1 MTDTFAI
8 ALIQHACSDALADN
22 LAAVEKAVREAA
34 ARGAQ
39 VICLQELC
47 LNRYFCSAEDAS
59 FFSLAEP
66 ADGPLVS
73 RIQRLAAELSVVVVF
88 PFFERR
94 GAGVYHNS
102 AAIIDADGELLGM
115 YRKMHIPD
123 DPLYYEKFYFTPGDS
138 DGESSGYR
146 VFETRF
152 AKLGVLICWDQW
164 YPEAARITSLLG
176 AEIIFYPTAIGWHPA
191 EKKEHGLNQWSA
203 WQTIQRGHAIANG
216 IYIAAANRI
225 GYEPALGTD
234 GIEFFGRSFVSDPF
248 GQIVA
253 EASGEKPEIVIVECS
268 RRKMEGIRQN
278 WPFFRDRRI
287 DSYMPIARR
296 WLAGDY

>member
-22 LAAVEKAVREAA
+22 LAAVEQAVREAA

-138 DGESSGYR
+138 DGSSGYR
-146 VFETRF
+146 VFES
-152 AKLGVLICWDQW
+152 ACQKLGVLICWDQW
-164 YPEAARITSLLG
+164 YRSCAVRALWR
-176 AEIIFYPTAIGWHPA
+176 EIIFYRRPWAGIHG
-191 EKKEHGLNQWSA
+191 KKGNA
-203 WQTIQRGHAIANG
+203 
-216 IYIAAANRI
+216 
-225 GYEPALGTD
+225 
-234 GIEFFGRSFVSDPF
+234 
-248 GQIVA
+248 
-253 EASGEKPEIVIVECS
+253 
-268 RRKMEGIRQN
+268 
-278 WPFFRDRRI
+278 
-287 DSYMPIARR
+287 
-296 WLAGDY
+296 